1 MENKKIKI
9 FIIFIIAIVFIFLAV
24 PEFTKKGEL
33 TIEKNQNELAI
44 TNFGYENLENKE
56 IKVYISG
63 EILKPDIYEVSE
75 KLRVIDVIEL
85 AGGTT
90 ENADLSKIN
99 LSEYVYDTQHIY
111 IPNFNENEISV
122 IDENY
127 DIIVEETGV
136 KVNLNLATKEELMS
150 VKYIGEV
157 KANKIIEYREE
168 NGEFGDVAELKNI
181 SGIGEKTFEKI
192 KNSFYVE

>member
-9 FIIFIIAIVFIFLAV
+9 FIIFIIAIFFIFLSV
-24 PEFTKKGEL
+24 PEFMKKGEL
-33 TIEKNQNELAI
+33 IIEKNQNELTT
-44 TNFGYENLENKE
+44 TNFEYENLENKE

-75 KLRVIDVIEL
+75 TLRVIDVIEL